1 MPLDGLF
8 VHALAHEFNQK
19 LAGGRITKVHQPYPN
34 EIILVVRNNSQ
45 NYPVLLSA
53 HPAYARAQVTKI
65 PYQNPKTPT
74 NFAMFLRRNL
84 EGARLNQVEQVSND
98 RILHFAVNTHD
109 ELGDEQTLL
118 LTLEMMGR
126 HSNLFLVREKD
137 QRILELI
144 KHVPADQNRVRSLMP
159 GATYTLPPAQN
170 KENPFT
176 SDLGSLAKILLDE
189 DKANWAQAI
198 QQHFEGFS
206 TQSAKQLAQTLSQA
220 ADALKT
226 TSEWLANF
234 DMPAPTLYRFAQ
246 NKLSYSAFDWGQNAD
261 QKEQFASLGDLLD
274 AYFAGQAEADRVNQ
288 QAASLVRLVK
298 NELKKNTTKQKKLE
312 QTLSDSENA
321 ESFKIKGDL
330 LITYPHLVHKGM
342 TSVDIENYYDDN
354 KLLKIELDPRFD
366 GLKNANRYF
375 HKYRKLRLAKDY
387 VLEQL
392 EETKKEIDYF
402 ASIQTQL
409 AVASPKDV
417 EDIKIEL
424 IEQGY
429 LREKVKVKTKGK
441 QTRKPKHVMGQP
453 DRFVATDGTMIEV
466 GKNNLQND
474 RLSLKKQNRHKI
486 WLHVQNLPGSHVLI
500 DSDAPSEKTLEEA
513 AQLAAYFSKA
523 RDSANVPVDYL
534 PAGRLRKPNG
544 AKPGYVIFEGQQTT
558 YVTPDQNLIS
568 TLKKDAH

>member
-53 HPAYARAQVTKI
+53 HPAYARAQVTQI

-84 EGARLNQVEQVSND
+84 EGARLEKIEQVDND

-159 GATYTLPPAQN
+159 SATYVLPPAQN

-176 SDLGSLAKILLDE
+176 SDLGSLAKILLDDE
-189 DKANWAQAI
+189 RANWAKAI
-198 QQHFEGFS
+198 QQQFEGFS
-206 TQSAKQLAQTLSQA
+206 SQSAQA
-220 ADALKT
+220 LVRAIDGASDAIDATKN
-226 TSEWLANF
+226 WLAHF
-234 DMPAPTLYRFAQ
+234 DQPAPTLYRSDK
-246 NKLSYSAFDWGQNAD
+246 NKLSYAAFDWGQEANEKTAF
-261 QKEQFASLGDLLD
+261 ETLGELLD

-298 NELKKNTTKQKKLE
+298 NELKKNLGKQKKLE
-312 QTLSDSENA
+312 QTLTDSENA
-321 ESFKIKGDL
+321 DSFKVKGDL
-330 LITYPHLVHKGM
+330 LITYPHLVKKGM
-342 TSVDIENYYDDN
+342 TEVEIENYYDEN
-354 KLLKIELDPRFD
+354 KRLKIALDPRFD
-366 GLKNANRYF
+366 GLQNANRYF

-392 EETKKEIDYF
+392 AATQEEIDYF
-402 ASIQTQL
+402 NQIQTQL

-417 EDIKIEL
+417 ADIKVEL
-424 IEQGY
+424 IDQGY
-429 LREKVKVKTKGK
+429 LREKARIKTKGK
-441 QTRKPKHVMGQP
+441 QTKKPKYVMGKP
-453 DRFVATDGTMIEV
+453 DQFVASDGTLIEV

-474 RLSLKKQNRHKI
+474 QLSLKKSNRHKI
-486 WLHVQNLPGSHVLI
+486 WLHVQKLPGSHVLI
-500 DSDAPSEKTLEEA
+500 DSENPSSETIEEA
-513 AQLAAYFSKA
+513 AKLAAYFSKA

-534 PAGRLRKPNG
+534 PAGKLRKPNG
-544 AKPGYVIFEGQQTT
+544 AKPGFVIFEGQQTI
-558 YVTPDQNLIS
+558 YVTPDAHLVQK
-568 TLKKDAH
+568 LKKV

>member
-8 VHALAHEFNQK
+8 VHALAHELNQT

-34 EIILVVRNNSQ
+34 EIILVVRNNGT

-53 HPAYARAQVTKI
+53 HPAYARAQVTGI

-84 EGARLNQVEQVSND
+84 EGARLDSVTQVEND
-98 RILHFAVNTHD
+98 RILHFAVKTHD

-159 GATYTLPPAQN
+159 GASYVLPPAQN

-176 SDLGSLAKILLDE
+176 SDLGALAKILLDE
-189 DKANWAQAI
+189 NRDDWSKAI
-198 QQHFEGFS
+198 QQHFQGFS
-206 TQSAKQLAQTLSQA
+206 SQSAKNLSEQLMAKNDAIETTKKWLSHFNQP
-220 ADALKT
+220 
-226 TSEWLANF
+226 E
-234 DMPAPTLYRFAQ
+234 PTLFRSEKG
-246 NKLSYSAFDWGQNAD
+246 KLSYAAFNWQLTSGPAESFQTLGQ
-261 QKEQFASLGDLLD
+261 LLD

-288 QAASLVRLVK
+288 QAAFLVRLVK
-298 NELKKNTTKQKKLE
+298 NELKKNQTKEKKLE
-312 QTLSDSENA
+312 QTLVDSKNA
-321 ESFKIKGDL
+321 EELKVKGDL
-330 LITYPHLVHKGM
+330 LITYPHLVKKGM
-342 TSVDIENYYDDN
+342 QSVQIENYYDEN
-354 KLLKIELDPRFD
+354 HLLTIALDPRFD
-366 GLKNANRYF
+366 GLQNANRYF
-375 HKYRKLRLAKDY
+375 HKYRKLRLAKDH
-387 VLEQL
+387 VLGQL
-392 EETKKEIDYF
+392 EETKAEIDYF
-402 ASIQTQL
+402 SQIQTQL

-417 EDIKIEL
+417 ADIKVEL

-429 LREKVKVKTKGK
+429 LKEKNRVKTKGK
-441 QTRKPKHVMGQP
+441 PTRKPKHVMGQP
-453 DRFVATDGTMIEV
+453 DRFMSSDGTLIEV

-474 RLSLKKQNRHKI
+474 QLSLKKSNRHRI
-486 WLHVQNLPGSHVLI
+486 WLHVQKLPGSHVLI
-500 DSDAPSEKTLEEA
+500 DSDDPSDQTLQEA

-534 PAGRLRKPNG
+534 PAGKLRKPNG
-544 AKPGYVIFEGQQTT
+544 AKPGFVIFEGQQTI
-558 YVTPDQNLIS
+558 YVTPDPRLVQK
-568 TLKKDAH
+568 LKKEK